1 MRYSPPHTVDIS
13 AEPVTAFPASES
25 RRRHQRSAIRS
36 AVVQSL
42 GTGAFLVFVS
52 LLLGVLFSSA
62 IGAAFG
68 SADLGQVV
76 LTPPRWFLF
85 LSCSLPAVAFL
96 CLDALTALRKPV
108 ALPFGRSPGSMKTIY
123 AKRIHLMLLGFYFT
137 AILVALCWSAAS
149 MPLMSKVFV
158 SSLFSIALYALGQ
171 SIPSRRT
178 SFIVSGILFL
188 VVLIATQAF
197 IVLKLEADSERGKQ
211 EVLNGVTPTPGA
223 FDADEPPEEGV
234 TQRRVIDNSG
244 F

>member
-13 AEPVTAFPASES
+13 AEPVTPYPASVP
-25 RRRHQRSAIRS
+25 RRRKERSAI
-36 AVVQSL
+36 VQSL
-42 GTGAFLVFVS
+42 GVGTFLVFVS
-52 LLLGVLFSSA
+52 LMLGVLFSSA

-68 SADLGQVV
+68 AADLGQVV
-76 LTPPRWFLF
+76 FSPPKWFLF
-85 LSCSLPAVAFL
+85 LSCSLPAISFL
-96 CLDALTALRKPV
+96 CLDAIAALSNP
-108 ALPFGRSPGSMKTIY
+108 ASLPFGRSQGAMKAIY

-158 SSLFSIALYALGQ
+158 SSVFSIALYALGQ

-178 SFIVSGILFL
+178 SFIVSGILFM

-211 EVLNGVTPTPGA
+211 EVLNGVRPTPGA
-223 FDADEPPEEGV
+223 FDADAPPEEGV
-234 TQRRVIDNSG
+234 TRRRVIDNNG
-244 F
+244 I

>member
-13 AEPVTAFPASES
+13 AEPITPFPASVPKRKAPPS
-25 RRRHQRSAIRS
+25 VI
-36 AVVQSL
+36 VQSL
-42 GTGAFLVFVS
+42 GAGTFLVFVS
-52 LLLGVLFSSA
+52 LMLGVLFSSA

-76 LTPPRWFLF
+76 FSPPKWFLF
-85 LSCSLPAVAFL
+85 LSCSLPATAFL
-96 CLDALTALRKPV
+96 CVDGLTALSNP
-108 ALPFGRSPGSMKTIY
+108 ASLPFGQSQGHMKAIY
-123 AKRIHLMLLGFYFT
+123 AKRFHLMLLGFYFT
-137 AILVALCWSAAS
+137 TILVALCWSAAS
-149 MPLMSKVFV
+149 MPLVSKVFV

-178 SFIVSGILFL
+178 SFIVSGILFV

-223 FDADEPPEEGV
+223 FDADEPPAEGV
-234 TQRRVIDNSG
+234 TRRRVIDDY
-244 F
+244 